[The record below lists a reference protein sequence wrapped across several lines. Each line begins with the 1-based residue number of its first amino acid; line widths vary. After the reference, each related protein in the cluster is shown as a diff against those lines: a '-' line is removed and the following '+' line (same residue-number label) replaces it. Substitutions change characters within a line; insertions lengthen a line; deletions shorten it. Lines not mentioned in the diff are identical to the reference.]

1 MLKLNLTNAALK
13 YIKDLESKQHR
24 QVTNKIFDLMGDP
37 RPNDSIHMKSGGD
50 YFRVDI
56 GEFRLIYKF
65 DKETLSVS
73 EIGRRNDGDVYALFD
88 RKKNK

>member
-1 MLKLNLTNAALK
+1 MLKLKLTNDALK
-13 YIKDLESKQHR
+13 YVKDLEPKQHR
-24 QVTNKIFDLMGDP
+24 QVTNKIFDLMVDP

-56 GEFRLIYKF
+56 GEFRIIYKF

-88 RKKNK
+88 RKKKK